1 MINDTKLL
9 FITMKTKIVIYVVT
23 IRYMASLTIVEGV
36 C

>member
-9 FITMKTKIVIYVVT
+9 FITMKTKILIYDVVT
-23 IRYMASLTIVEGV
+23 IRYMVSLTIV